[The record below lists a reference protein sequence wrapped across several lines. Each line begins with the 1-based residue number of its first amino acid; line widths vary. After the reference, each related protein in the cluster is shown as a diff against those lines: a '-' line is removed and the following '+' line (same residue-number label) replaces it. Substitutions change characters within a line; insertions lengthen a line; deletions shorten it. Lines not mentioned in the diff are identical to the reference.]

1 MKENLVQNGVRKFK
15 KGNSQACTTLS
26 SSFCILQQ
34 EAQLSFCSVTRQP
47 MRNPCNSATEP
58 SLSSHEPS
66 FKTAPPKFL
75 LKEHPSH
82 LFSRLAYGSP

>member
-26 SSFCILQQ
+26 SSLYILQQ
-34 EAQLSFCSVTRQP
+34 EAQFSFCSVTRQP
-47 MRNPCNSATEP
+47 MRNPATQP
-58 SLSSHEPS
+58 LSLSSHEPS
-66 FKTAPPKFL
+66 FKTAPPNFL

-82 LFSRLAYGSP
+82 LFSRLAYGSL